1 MKQIFLFVLAI
12 TLFSYLLADG
22 FVTCPLLKG
31 ICCTEFYNPD
41 ACKCV
46 DTSLSECR
54 LYSGPCA
61 DKSKRR
67 IYVQKGSNFETKC
80 IA

>member
-12 TLFSYLLADG
+12 TLFSYLFSDG
-22 FVTCPLLKG
+22 IVTCPLLKG
-31 ICCTEFYNPD
+31 ICCAVYNDPNS
-41 ACKCV
+41 CKCV
-46 DTSLSECR
+46 ESRVDECR

-67 IYVQKGSNFETKC
+67 IYVKKGGNIETKC